1 MHRALLLSTISALV
15 VLIAGIV
22 LTSRTGAQSGTP
34 AAGAAMTG
42 AMALILVED
51 NEHNSILDLGETGAG
66 PGDLRVWG
74 PNPLYDET
82 NTTDIGAVTA
92 GSCAALDA
100 IFNCVVVE
108 TITFPDGS
116 TLQFQGG
123 AESSGPPAPYR
134 RTIVGGSGQY
144 LGAIGAAVVVPNDD
158 ETLWTRTI
166 EVAVP

>member
-1 MHRALLLSTISALV
+1 MHRPLLLSALSALV
-15 VLIAGIV
+15 VLTAGIV
-22 LTSRTGAQSGTP
+22 MTSRTEAQSGTP
-34 AAGAAMTG
+34 AAGAAMPG
-42 AMALILVED
+42 AMTLILVEH
-51 NEHNSILDLGETGAG
+51 NEHHSILDLGETGAG

-82 NTTDIGAVTA
+82 NTTDTGAVTA

-123 AESSGPPAPYR
+123 AESSGPPAPFH

-144 LGAIGAAVVVPNDD
+144 LGTVGTAVVVPNDD
-158 ETLWTRTI
+158 ETLFTRTF
-166 EVAVP
+166 EVVVP